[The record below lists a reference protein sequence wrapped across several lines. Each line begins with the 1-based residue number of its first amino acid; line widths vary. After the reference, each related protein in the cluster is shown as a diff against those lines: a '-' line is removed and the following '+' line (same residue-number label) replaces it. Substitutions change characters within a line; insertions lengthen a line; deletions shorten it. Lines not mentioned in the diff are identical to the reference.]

1 MIQIIKTTKN
11 IYIYYVFINKVDVM
25 NGECI
30 IVSIIERTITLNPC
44 KGIENKYI
52 VIKKKMMK
60 LCKKII

>member
-1 MIQIIKTTKN
+1 
-11 IYIYYVFINKVDVM
+11 M